1 MAQSRAVAG
10 AIDTAAPKPSFNWVI
25 PIALVVP
32 AVRYM
37 QARRIA
43 EMEPE
48 VVKATEED
56 LEEIGEELPELSAC
70 GQ

>member
-1 MAQSRAVAG
+1 MARSRAVAG

-37 QARRIA
+37 QSSRESARA
-43 EMEPE
+43 ERLRF
-48 VVKATEED
+48 TR
-56 LEEIGEELPELSAC
+56 SAKRERRDSNPRPPA
-70 GQ
+70 